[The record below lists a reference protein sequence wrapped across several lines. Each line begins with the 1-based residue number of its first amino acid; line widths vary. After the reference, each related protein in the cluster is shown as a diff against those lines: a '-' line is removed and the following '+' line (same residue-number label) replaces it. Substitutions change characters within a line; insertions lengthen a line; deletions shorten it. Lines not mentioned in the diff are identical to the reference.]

1 MRLSIALNRT
11 RPLVANLCTVQPK
24 TSIEWIDPVTVWLGD
39 CVEYNW
45 LMILLR
51 ADAFQPMAE
60 FRKRTEAFVEQVRGS
75 KTAEDVE
82 RVMMPGERETNLARQ
97 AADAGIQI
105 SDGVWAGII
114 EAAKSV
120 GVKANGSGFYR
131 YTSV

>member
-24 TSIEWIDPVTVWLGD
+24 TSIEWIDPATVRLDD
-39 CVEYNW
+39 CVEYNL
-45 LMILLR
+45 LMILL
-51 ADAFQPMAE
+51 
-60 FRKRTEAFVEQVRGS
+60 RTEAFVEQVSGS
-75 KTAEDVE
+75 KTAEGVE
-82 RVMMPGERETNLARQ
+82 RVIMPGERETILARQ
-97 AADAGIQI
+97 AVDAGIQI

-131 YTSV
+131 YT